1 MGELALKLP
10 RGLRDWPPREMAKRA
25 YVEQAIRR
33 MMALYGYEEVCTPIF
48 ERFELFA
55 LRSGEEIRNR
65 MFVFR
70 TDEGEMALRPEL
82 TAPVARMIASGK
94 LDISKRPLRLFYIG
108 PCYRYDEPQAGRYRE
123 FWQAGVE
130 LIGSAEPEADAEVIR
145 LATRVLEELGLKGWV
160 LRVGDMSVVR
170 AFLAEAGVPE
180 EVRNRIVGPL
190 DAISSSASK
199 LSLYREKLARG
210 EHLAPEELADLVR
223 RCDEVRLWKEEELAR
238 LDAGESPLP
247 RSYESLLEPDPR
259 VYRLRELH
267 ASSAFQELCDLIDQ
281 AVRELLLMAKLR
293 WAYYG
298 FTYECDGE
306 RVAYKLPPEVAD
318 ELFRLMEVVGPREQ
332 ALQALRDLFGSSGA
346 VGEAISRF
354 QAVLDALTWFGIRDY
369 VVDMS
374 IVRGLEYYTGT
385 VFEIDFP
392 PLGAQKQVCGGGRY
406 DRLIEEFGGP
416 SLPAVGFAFGID
428 RLVLAM
434 ELSGVSPELAPRC
447 DVYVVPVSPEVL
459 AYAAQVAELLR
470 SEGIRAELE
479 LARRRL
485 RDALSMADRL
495 GARLAVIIG
504 PREVEQ
510 GQATLRDMARREQVS
525 LPLADL
531 PGEVRKRL
539 AA

>member
-1 MGELALKLP
+1 
-10 RGLRDWPPREMAKRA
+10 
-25 YVEQAIRR
+25 
-33 MMALYGYEEVCTPIF
+33 
-48 ERFELFA
+48 
-55 LRSGEEIRNR
+55 
-65 MFVFR
+65 
-70 TDEGEMALRPEL
+70 
-82 TAPVARMIASGK
+82 
-94 LDISKRPLRLFYIG
+94 
-108 PCYRYDEPQAGRYRE
+108 
-123 FWQAGVE
+123 
-130 LIGSAEPEADAEVIR
+130 
-145 LATRVLEELGLKGWV
+145 
-160 LRVGDMSVVR
+160 
-170 AFLAEAGVPE
+170 
-180 EVRNRIVGPL
+180 
-190 DAISSSASK
+190 
-199 LSLYREKLARG
+199 
-210 EHLAPEELADLVR
+210 
-223 RCDEVRLWKEEELAR
+223 
-238 LDAGESPLP
+238 
-247 RSYESLLEPDPR
+247 
-259 VYRLRELH
+259 
-267 ASSAFQELCDLIDQ
+267 
-281 AVRELLLMAKLR
+281 
-293 WAYYG
+293 
-298 FTYECDGE
+298 
-306 RVAYKLPPEVAD
+306 
-318 ELFRLMEVVGPREQ
+318 MEVVGPREQ

-354 QAVLDALTWFGIRDY
+354 QAVLDALTWFGVRDY